1 MVGTKV
7 FNYVKSYA
15 LMLNNK
21 QTDFEVTF
29 SEEDLSFKYKGSDEY
44 VNLNFAFKITDDL
57 DVALELLDYAES
69 FDAAANTMKYLDDN
83 GHTKN
88 DMPYNMGGIFS
99 KCVKF
104 QDAVYET
111 HDIANEI
118 DDTSFLQRVDT
129 ISVGDRI
136 ILADQSGEDEHIVTD
151 TDTSFGVVTMW
162 ILGDLGSDTIEEYE
176 DDLVLKN
183 IDGTYYICCD

>member
-29 SEEDLSFKYKGSDEY
+29 SEEELSFKYKGSDEY
-44 VNLNFAFKITDDL
+44 VNLNFAIKITDDL
-57 DVALELLDYAES
+57 DVALELLEYAES

-88 DMPYNMGGIFS
+88 NMPYNMGGIYS

-104 QDAVYET
+104 QDAVYDT

>member
-7 FNYVKSYA
+7 YNYVKSYA
-15 LMLNNK
+15 LILNNK
-21 QTDFEVTF
+21 QNDFEVSF
-29 SEEDLSFKYKGSDEY
+29 NEDELSFKYKGSDEY
-44 VNLNFAFKITDDL
+44 VNLDFAFKITDDL
-57 DVALELLDYAES
+57 DVALELLDFAES

-88 DMPYNMGGIFS
+88 NMPYNMGGIFS
-99 KCVKF
+99 KCMKF

-136 ILADQSGEDEHIVTD
+136 ILADQSGEDEHTVTD

-162 ILGDLGSDTIEEYE
+162 ILGDLGSDTIR
-176 DDLVLKN
+176 KN
-183 IDGTYYICCD
+183 MRMTLYSRT

>member
-1 MVGTKV
+1 M
-7 FNYVKSYA
+7 
-15 LMLNNK
+15 
-21 QTDFEVTF
+21 
-29 SEEDLSFKYKGSDEY
+29 
-44 VNLNFAFKITDDL
+44 
-57 DVALELLDYAES
+57 
-69 FDAAANTMKYLDDN
+69 
-83 GHTKN
+83 
-88 DMPYNMGGIFS
+88 
-99 KCVKF
+99 KF

>member
-7 FNYVKSYA
+7 YNYVKSYA
-15 LMLNNK
+15 LILNNK
-21 QTDFEVTF
+21 QNDFMVSF
-29 SEEDLSFKYKGSDEY
+29 NEDELSFKYKGSDEY
-44 VNLNFAFKITDDL
+44 VNLDFVFKITDDL
-57 DVALELLDYAES
+57 DVALELLDFAES

-88 DMPYNMGGIFS
+88 NMPYNMGGIYS

-136 ILADQSGEDEHIVTD
+136 ILADQSGEDEHTVTD

>member
-1 MVGTKV
+1 M
-7 FNYVKSYA
+7 
-15 LMLNNK
+15 
-21 QTDFEVTF
+21 
-29 SEEDLSFKYKGSDEY
+29 
-44 VNLNFAFKITDDL
+44 
-57 DVALELLDYAES
+57 
-69 FDAAANTMKYLDDN
+69 
-83 GHTKN
+83 
-88 DMPYNMGGIFS
+88 
-99 KCVKF
+99 KF

-129 ISVGDRI
+129 ISIGDRI
-136 ILADQSGEDEHIVTD
+136 ILADQSGEDEHTVTD

>member
-7 FNYVKSYA
+7 HNYVKSYA
-15 LMLNNK
+15 LILNSK
-21 QTDFEVTF
+21 QKDFEVTF
-29 SEEDLSFKYKGSDEY
+29 SEELLSFKYKGSDDY
-44 VNLNFAFKITDDL
+44 VNLDFAFKITDDL
-57 DVALELLDYAES
+57 DVAMELLDYAES
-69 FDAAANTMKYLDDN
+69 FDASKETMSYIDEN
-83 GHTKN
+83 GHAKDTTS
-88 DMPYNMGGIFS
+88 YNMGSIYH

-104 QDAVYET
+104 QDAVYEA

-136 ILADQSGEDEHIVTD
+136 ILADECGEDEHTVTE

>member
-7 FNYVKSYA
+7 HNYVKSYA
-15 LMLNNK
+15 LILNSK
-21 QTDFEVTF
+21 QKDFEVTF
-29 SEEDLSFKYKGSDEY
+29 SEELLSFKYKGSDDY
-44 VNLNFAFKITDDL
+44 VNLDFAFKITDDL
-57 DVALELLDYAES
+57 DVAMELLDYAES
-69 FDAAANTMKYLDDN
+69 FDASKETLSYIDEN
-83 GHTKN
+83 GHAKDTTS
-88 DMPYNMGGIFS
+88 YNMGSIYH

-104 QDAVYET
+104 QDAVYEA

-136 ILADQSGEDEHIVTD
+136 ILADECGEDEHTVTE

>member
-7 FNYVKSYA
+7 YNYVKSYA
-15 LMLNNK
+15 LILNNK
-21 QTDFEVTF
+21 QNDFEVSF
-29 SEEDLSFKYKGSDEY
+29 NEDELSFKYKGSDEY
-44 VNLNFAFKITDDL
+44 VNLDFVFKITDDL
-57 DVALELLDYAES
+57 DVALELLDFAES

-88 DMPYNMGGIFS
+88 NMPYNMGGIFS
-99 KCVKF
+99 KCMKF

-136 ILADQSGEDEHIVTD
+136 ILADQSGEDEHTVTD

>member
-29 SEEDLSFKYKGSDEY
+29 SEEELSFKYKGSDEY
-44 VNLNFAFKITDDL
+44 VNLNFAIKITDDL
-57 DVALELLDYAES
+57 DVALELLDYAEV
-69 FDAAANTMKYLDDN
+69 FDAAATTMTYLDDN

-88 DMPYNMGGIFS
+88 NMPYNMGGIFS

-104 QDAVYET
+104 QDAVYEA

-118 DDTSFLQRVDT
+118 DDNYYLQKVSTIEEGDT
-129 ISVGDRI
+129 IV
-136 ILADQSGEDEHIVTD
+136 LADQDGEDKHEVTETD
-151 TDTSFGVVTMW
+151 TDFGIVTMW
-162 ILGDLGSDTIEEYE
+162 ILGDNGSDTIEEYE
-176 DDLVLKN
+176 DDFVLKSY
-183 IDGTYYICCD
+183 DGSYYICCD